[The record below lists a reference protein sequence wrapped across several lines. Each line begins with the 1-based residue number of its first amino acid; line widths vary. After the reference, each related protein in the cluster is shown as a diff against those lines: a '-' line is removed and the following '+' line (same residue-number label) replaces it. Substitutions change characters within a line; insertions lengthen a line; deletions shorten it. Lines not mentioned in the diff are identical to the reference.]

1 MKIASSRKSLL
12 IVIFLLLIIDVAIL
26 FFFVSKNK
34 PENNHQRD
42 RKESGL
48 YTMLTKEANFTPD
61 QMAKYQ
67 ELREEQY
74 KNVRPLFSKIR
85 KAKDNFYSLLYS
97 ENVPDSTIDAMS
109 DSIAINQKD
118 LDVQMFTYFQKV
130 RSLCT
135 ADQIPKFDS
144 SIKKVVMRM
153 TGRQGSSG
161 RPKSDSTTEKK

>member
-34 PENNHQRD
+34 PEINHQRD

-61 QMAKYQ
+61 QMVKYQ
-67 ELREEQY
+67 QLREEQY

-85 KAKDNFYSLLYS
+85 KAKDNFYSLLYI

-118 LDVQMFTYFQKV
+118 LDLQMFTYFQKV
-130 RSLCT
+130 RSICT
-135 ADQIPKFDS
+135 EDQVAKFDS

-153 TGRQGSSG
+153 TGRQGPSG
-161 RPKSDSTTEKK
+161 KPKSDSTTEKK